1 MRIIYTEA
9 KLKFFFIIKSNEQKT
24 IEKVYMKFKLLNTI
38 ARTFLS
44 ANIIFIYKIFLYNCL
59 KIN

>member
-1 MRIIYTEA
+1 MRIIYTKA
-9 KLKFFFIIKSNEQKT
+9 KLKHFFIIKSAIKT
-24 IEKVYMKFKLLNTI
+24 IEKFFMKFKLLNATTK
-38 ARTFLS
+38 TFLF